1 MKKIL
6 HKILPSKE
14 IEEDVTFTY
23 NKINALQPIQINELS
38 LIKPMQK
45 KLLKMRSQNT
55 HLEIER
61 SLKKMALIIPYRNRE
76 EHLLEFIPSI
86 TEYLNV
92 SNIEFEI
99 IIVEQSDTLPFN
111 RAKLMNIGV
120 LNASENI
127 AYFVFHDVDL
137 LPENIDYRYANHSLK
152 LFTYIKQ
159 EDNSYKKYK
168 QTNFGGATL
177 VPKNIFYDINGFSN
191 RYWQWGSEDDDFLM
205 RHLLKGY
212 VPFYD
217 SEGKF
222 RSLPHPHSLTRDS
235 EGNYVTDKKV
245 LKANKKL
252 HQKNRKIFSL
262 LKRGIVTQADD
273 GVKQTDYK
281 LIETKRS
288 DTHLHL
294 FVTL

>member
-1 MKKIL
+1 LKKIL

-222 RSLPHPHSLTRDS
+222 RSLPHPHSLHLRPVKYALPHLP
-235 EGNYVTDKKV
+235 EYYGN
-245 LKANKKL
+245 
-252 HQKNRKIFSL
+252 
-262 LKRGIVTQADD
+262 
-273 GVKQTDYK
+273 
-281 LIETKRS
+281 
-288 DTHLHL
+288 
-294 FVTL
+294 